1 MLIPVFL
8 VDDVE
13 CQEVPNYLLDR
24 LIAMGRVRSFRRSS
38 GWVVIGR
45 DPIRKPSW
53 EFYNGPERRRR
64 TVRSCI
70 ACPDM
75 VNGECISSN
84 CQDRYKKTK
93 FHTFS

>member
-8 VDDVE
+8 VDDDE
-13 CQEVPNYLLDR
+13 FQEVPNYLLDR

-38 GWVVIGR
+38 GWVLIGR
-45 DPIRKPSW
+45 DPVRKPGGG
-53 EFYNGPERRRR
+53 FYTGPERRKR

-75 VNGECISSN
+75 VNGECISSD
-84 CQDRYKKTK
+84 CPDRYTKTR
-93 FHTFS
+93 FYTSV